1 MAGPVSTFRLLLL
14 ALFLRSA
21 APAQTAPLAATATT
35 ETPVSPKLIR
45 LFAGAPPKYDPP
57 KTDAPL
63 SAPIATGDQPRNGIV
78 HLPTYLVRG
87 QRLEDEYQ
95 FLTEK
100 GREAAMA
107 RRYAGPQ
114 TSLDRTLNAVTL
126 DDLWRSIPLLGRIPF
141 ISFGSLT
148 YNQRAAVEYEPV
160 EQKRRFG
167 ELLEIE
173 QFARAAEKPKPAT
186 PPAK

>member
-1 MAGPVSTFRLLLL
+1 MAGTAPTLCFILL
-14 ALFLRSA
+14 AVFFSA
-21 APAQTAPLAATATT
+21 TAEAQTAPAF
-35 ETPVSPKLIR
+35 SPKLSR
-45 LFAGAPPKYDPP
+45 LFAGAPPKFDPP
-57 KTDAPL
+57 KPDAPP
-63 SAPIATGDQPRNGIV
+63 SAPIATGDQPRNGII
-78 HLPTYLVRG
+78 HLPSYIVRG
-87 QRLEDEYQ
+87 QRLEDEYL
-95 FLTEK
+95 FLTEQ
-100 GREAAMA
+100 GREAALA

-114 TSLDRTLNAVTL
+114 TRLDRTLNAVTL

-148 YNQRAAVEYEPV
+148 YNQRATMEYEQV

-173 QFARAAEKPKPAT
+173 QFAQKAEKAKPAA